1 MWFSKS
7 HLRILRVLR
16 CFDPLEVSGHAYPS
30 MDHNHHTDDHRKI
43 SHLLEHRVTLSPKP
57 SNMGPTTKQR
67 SGTKQRGVVSDLMN
81 IDEYCM
87 YVRPCWGLCEQIVNR

>member
-43 SHLLEHRVTLSPKP
+43 SHLLEHRVTLSP
-57 SNMGPTTKQR
+57 PTWAQQLNR
-67 SGTKQRGVVSDLMN
+67 DPVLNNGVSFR
-81 IDEYCM
+81 I
-87 YVRPCWGLCEQIVNR
+87 